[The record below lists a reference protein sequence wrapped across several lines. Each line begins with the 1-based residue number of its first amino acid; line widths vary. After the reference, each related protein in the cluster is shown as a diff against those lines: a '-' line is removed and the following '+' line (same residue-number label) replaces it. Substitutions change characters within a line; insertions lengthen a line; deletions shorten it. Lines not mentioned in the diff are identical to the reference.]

1 MGNIK
6 QTTFRRYAEVIVG
19 STINKILDY
28 GIPENL
34 ETEIFRG
41 SVVSVP
47 LRGSQKAAIVIRT
60 KTETKSPYVF
70 PIINNIDSGITLSE
84 DLLELIIW
92 MSKYYFCPLG
102 KMLKLVIPS
111 KAQTVVQPKE
121 HYLVSCL
128 KSKSKIRALIRE
140 KGSTDSPQVRV
151 LRTLLYSTHSLT
163 LAELIKEASV
173 STSPVLSLEKAGVIK
188 IVSSSE
194 YDLQLNNVEF
204 FLPESKTLTTEQ
216 SLAVQKIS
224 HSLEKAQFL
233 THLLFGVTGSGKTEI
248 YFQAI
253 EKTREL
259 GKSSIFLVP
268 EIALTVQNMDLFRA
282 RLGKKVAILHH
293 KLSDS
298 EKSKTWQQASEGAID
313 VILGPRSALFC
324 PLKNLGLIIVDEEHD
339 PAYKQQE
346 STPCYQARDVAVMR
360 GKLANAT
367 VLLGSATPSIESYYN
382 ALSGK
387 YQLLTLSNPAV
398 SLIPP
403 KVSLIN
409 MNEELEKS
417 HSSTLFTQ
425 PVINGIEERLKKGEQ
440 TVIFYNRRGYYTSA
454 LCSSC
459 QHVIK
464 CKHCDVTLTFHKKSN
479 TLACHLCNYA
489 ISPPPTKCEQCG
501 DSMSLVF
508 RGMGTEKI
516 EKALYAIFPSIRII
530 RIDSDT
536 TRSKNA
542 HDELFRQFST
552 GKADVLIGTQMIAK
566 GMNCPSVTL
575 SVILNGDSGLHI
587 PDFRASEQVFQL
599 ITQVAGRSGRGKL
612 SGEVLIQTFLPD
624 HSTILAAVARDYSTF
639 YHRELPGREL
649 CDFPP
654 FQRLVRCI
662 FIGKNSEETLS
673 EIKKVHLLLAKR
685 PSPDFQIMEITSCGY
700 SKIKDFFRYQFLI
713 KGKQIMRI
721 NGSLQKALFDAK
733 LSGKVKFMI
742 DVDPTTTFF

>member
-1 MGNIK
+1 MGHIK
-6 QTTFRRYAEVIVG
+6 QVTFRQYAEVIVG

-34 ETEIFRG
+34 ENKISKG
-41 SVVSVP
+41 SVVLVP
-47 LRGSQKAAIVIRT
+47 LRGSKKPAVVIQI
-60 KTETKSPYVF
+60 KNETQSPYVF
-70 PIINNIDSGITLSE
+70 PIISNIDSGITLSE

-102 KMLKLVIPS
+102 KTLKLVIPS
-111 KAQTVVQPKE
+111 STQTLIQPKE

-128 KSKSKIRALIRE
+128 KSKSKLRALIRE
-140 KGSTDSPQVRV
+140 KGSEDSPQTRV
-151 LRTLLYSTHSLT
+151 LRALTNSTHSLT
-163 LAELIKEASV
+163 LAELLKEASV
-173 STSPVLSLEKAGVIK
+173 STSPVLSLEKSGVIK
-188 IVSSSE
+188 LVTNTE
-194 YDLQLNNVEF
+194 YDLQLDNIEF
-204 FLPESKTLTTEQ
+204 FLPESKKLTSEQ
-216 SLAVQKIS
+216 SSAVQTIFQ
-224 HSLEKAQFL
+224 SLQKASFL

-253 EKTREL
+253 EKAREL
-259 GKSSIFLVP
+259 GKSTIFLVP

-324 PLKNLGLIIVDEEHD
+324 PFKNLGLIIVDEEHD
-339 PAYKQQE
+339 TAYKQQE
-346 STPCYQARDVAVMR
+346 SAPCYQARDVAVMR

-387 YQLLTLSNPAV
+387 YQLLTLSKPAV

-409 MNEELEKS
+409 MNNELEKS

-459 QHVIK
+459 QYVLK
-464 CKHCDVTLTFHKKSN
+464 CRHCDVTLTFHKKSN
-479 TLACHLCNYA
+479 TLSCHLCNYA
-489 ISPPPTKCEQCG
+489 VSPPPTKCEQCG

-516 EKALYAIFPSIRII
+516 EKALYSIFPSIRII

-536 TRSKNA
+536 TRSRNA

-624 HSTILAAVARDYSTF
+624 HSTILSAVERDYSTF
-639 YHRELPGREL
+639 YQKELPGREL

-654 FQRLVRCI
+654 FQRLIRCI
-662 FIGKNSEETLS
+662 FIGKNPEETLS
-673 EIKKVHLLLAKR
+673 ETRKVHALLTKK
-685 PSPDFQIMEITSCGY
+685 SSSDFQVMEITTCGY
-700 SKIKDFFRYQFLI
+700 SKIKDFFRFQFLI
-713 KGKQIMRI
+713 KGKQVMRI
-721 NGSLQKALFDAK
+721 NNFLQKALFDAK